1 MAPTLI
7 AAQLQHP
14 LLNLGRGAARAAV
27 RPRGAVEQAG
37 LALGTE
43 PRDPAVCALARDAEL
58 LGDVGNRPAVLDH
71 AGDEQTAAMQ
81 IQTSVSVG
89 HEDLLVGEDVRHL
102 H

>member
-1 MAPTLI
+1 M
-7 AAQLQHP
+7 
-14 LLNLGRGAARAAV
+14 
-27 RPRGAVEQAG
+27 QAG

-43 PRDPAVCALARDAEL
+43 PGDPAVRALARDAEFL
-58 LGDVGNRPAVLDH
+58 SDVSDRPAVIDH
-71 AGDEQTAAMQ
+71 AGDEQTTAVQ

>member
-1 MAPTLI
+1 M
-7 AAQLQHP
+7 
-14 LLNLGRGAARAAV
+14 R
-27 RPRGAVEQAG
+27 
-37 LALGTE
+37 
-43 PRDPAVCALARDAEL
+43 ALAGDSEL
-58 LGDVGNRPAVLDH
+58 LGDVGDRTAVIDH